1 LRHSFVYQVHQLL
14 IIDNPMLFF
23 TADSNKAVTRSLKKT
38 SKKYI
43 WEDKDYPNQILPSV
57 FHYLQAS

>member
-1 LRHSFVYQVHQLL
+1 
-14 IIDNPMLFF
+14 MLFF